1 MKIFGRRAEVLHDHS
16 RENDLN
22 SYEKIPDS
30 FVSDTW
36 SFENS
41 DSTTRWSLSKRIK
54 FRLLSKISKMW
65 FRNLIRKFA
74 SSVYDMGD
82 GDFGWFVQD
91 HRFKPRAENLIKNS
105 SILIPFGIYIIEFSI
120 SRGIAYSHYSLNYGI
135 SYTIYMEAE
144 LTRSHK
150 TNIEILVNLF
160 AETEEYLFKTLRR
173 GEAQTSSQYMH
184 RIFPIRW

>member
-22 SYEKIPDS
+22 SYEKIPDN

-54 FRLLSKISKMW
+54 FLLLSKVSKMW

-173 GEAQTSSQYMH
+173 GEAQTSSQFLH
-184 RIFPIRW
+184 RIFHIRW

>member
-1 MKIFGRRAEVLHDHS
+1 MKIFGRRAEVLHDLL
-16 RENDLN
+16 RENGWN
-22 SYEKIPDS
+22 SYEEIPDS
-30 FVSDTW
+30 FESDTW
-36 SFENS
+36 SFENT

-65 FRNLIRKFA
+65 FRNLIRKFS

-82 GDFGWFVQD
+82 GDYGWFVQNQ
-91 HRFKPRAENLIKNS
+91 RYKPRAENLIKNS
-105 SILIPFGIYIIEFSI
+105 SILIPFGIYMIEFSI

-135 SYTIYMEAE
+135 SYTIYIEAE

-173 GEAQTSSQYMH
+173 GEAQTSSRYLH